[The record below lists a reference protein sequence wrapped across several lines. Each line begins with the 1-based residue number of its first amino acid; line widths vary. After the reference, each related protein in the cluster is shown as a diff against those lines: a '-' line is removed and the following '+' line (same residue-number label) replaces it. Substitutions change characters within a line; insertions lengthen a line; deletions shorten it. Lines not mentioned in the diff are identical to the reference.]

1 MEARDG
7 GNEFPR
13 ARGDAT
19 ARYDRAARCRACR
32 SDSRGIAGRDAKMT
46 SRDSSPA
53 PRRSR
58 RIGAKL
64 LLALGGTLA
73 SLALAEVVTRIA
85 GGGGAMVSRAM
96 FFAFDPDAGWR
107 CRPNLDLR
115 FVEPGLYDVRVRCNS
130 QGLRDREHATRKPA
144 GARRLL
150 CVGDSYVW
158 GQGVEDEQ
166 TVASRLGRE
175 LQGIETINLGVA
187 GYSAVQELVRL
198 ETDGLSYQ
206 PDWTVVFFCD
216 NDLDSNFETKD
227 GRRPLVELRGDDAL
241 HVVNRPVSEPWLQPI
256 STWIHERSRLLV
268 EFEYC
273 TGLVRERL
281 ALRRAAARAA
291 ADANAPVAAATTANR
306 AKPRPGPVRAEEIQF
321 SLVDRFLEPDA
332 RMDQAWRT
340 LQQIYARMRDL
351 ATERGSRLLVVYVP
365 DPPLAVES
373 LYRGLLAHAGLA
385 ESQADWNRPGRR
397 LAELCGA
404 IGVPELDLAPAFRAA
419 PDPAR
424 LFLSPDPHWS
434 AVGNEIAAASV
445 AQKLRELDPQLPPKR

>member
-1 MEARDG
+1 MV
-7 GNEFPR
+7 
-13 ARGDAT
+13 
-19 ARYDRAARCRACR
+19 
-32 SDSRGIAGRDAKMT
+32 
-46 SRDSSPA
+46 SRDDRTP

-58 RIGAKL
+58 RLGAKL
-64 LLALGGTLA
+64 LLALGATLA
-73 SLALAEVVTRIA
+73 SLLLAEIVTRIA

-96 FFAFDPDAGWR
+96 FFTFDPEAGWR

-130 QGLRDREHATRKPA
+130 RGLRDREHTTDAPA
-144 GARRLL
+144 GVRRIL

-158 GQGVEDEQ
+158 GQGVENEQ
-166 TVASRLGRE
+166 TVASLLERE
-175 LQGIETINLGVA
+175 LPGVETINLGVA

-198 ETDGLSYQ
+198 ETDGLSYR

-216 NDLDSNFETKD
+216 NDLDSDFETKD
-227 GRRPLVELRGDDAL
+227 GRRPLVELRDDDAL
-241 HVVNRPVSEPWLQPI
+241 HIVNRPVTEPWLQPV
-256 STWIHERSRLLV
+256 STWFHEHSRLLI
-268 EFEYC
+268 EFEYSI
-273 TGLVRERL
+273 GLVRERL
-281 ALRRAAARAA
+281 ALRRALARAA
-291 ADANAPVAAATTANR
+291 ADAAAPVAAATAASR
-306 AKPRPGPVRAEEIQF
+306 AKPRAGPVRSEEIHF
-321 SLVDRFLEPDA
+321 SLVDRVLEPDA

-351 ATERGSRLLVVYVP
+351 AAERGSRLLIVYVP

-373 LYRGLLAHAGLA
+373 LYHGLLAHAGLS

-434 AVGNEIAAASV
+434 VAGNEIAATAV
-445 AQKLRELDPQLPPKR
+445 AQKLHELDAQLPSKR